1 MIFIRTVIVFFF
13 INNCFTCS
21 TIWINEI
28 YWIFLRWYFYISHQ
42 YMPSTNTRIIHS
54 RTSQSDL
61 QIQEVVNPAGLPF
74 YPIFFANG
82 PGYLLSK
89 NQRTLLKT
97 INEPKIRIPDLL

>member
-1 MIFIRTVIVFFF
+1 MRSCALLLKLLALV
-13 INNCFTCS
+13 
-21 TIWINEI
+21 E
-28 YWIFLRWYFYISHQ
+28 
-42 YMPSTNTRIIHS
+42 
-54 RTSQSDL
+54 
-61 QIQEVVNPAGLPF
+61 EVVNPAGLPF